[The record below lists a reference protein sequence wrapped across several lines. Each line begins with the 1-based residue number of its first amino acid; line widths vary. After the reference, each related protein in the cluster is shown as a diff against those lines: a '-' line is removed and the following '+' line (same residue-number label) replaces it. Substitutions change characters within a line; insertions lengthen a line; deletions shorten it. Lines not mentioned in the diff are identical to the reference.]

1 MVMKML
7 LLLSRLLVLMLVWR
21 LLLIAAREC
30 LMLESLVGFTSQVQL
45 SVELPDPTLKRA
57 KVAKLGS
64 SPVEAPRFKL
74 QRQMFQLRR
83 Q

>member
-30 LMLESLVGFTSQVQL
+30 LMLESLVVAECGPSHHTLPPQSLRLLPLKCNSALSYQTQL
-45 SVELPDPTLKRA
+45 
-57 KVAKLGS
+57 
-64 SPVEAPRFKL
+64 
-74 QRQMFQLRR
+74 
-83 Q
+83 